1 MENNELMN
9 VEEIEV
15 MDDVVV
21 AEEKSGIGTGGAML
35 IGAGL
40 VLAVSAGIKLVKKKL
55 ADRKAKKE
63 LRTPDHEILVEDED
77 IEEVAAV

>member
-15 MDDVVV
+15 VDDVVV
-21 AEEKSGIGTGGAML
+21 AEEKTGISTGGAML

-40 VLAVSAGIKLVKKKL
+40 ALAVSAGFKLAKKKW
-55 ADRKAKKE
+55 AAFKAKKE
-63 LRTPDHEILVEDED
+63 AKKSGSEVQVENED
-77 IEEVAAV
+77 IEDVEEV